1 MSKEIWKP
9 IPSRPGML
17 ASSLGRVQVLPYE
30 VITPFNKP
38 RTYAV
43 KPTFGH
49 IRKSSKTARHKYF
62 GLSLRRFGNMKIHR
76 LVCEAFHGPEPSKL
90 SVVIHINECA
100 TDNRPNNL
108 RWGTQRENL
117 NMPGFVAYCKSRT
130 GLNSPV
136 TKGKLK
142 KITK

>member
-30 VITPFNKP
+30 VITAYNKP

-43 KPTFGH
+43 KPTLGY
-49 IRKSSKTARHKYF
+49 IRKSSKTARHKYR
-62 GLSLRRFGNMKIHR
+62 GLTLRRFGNMKMHR
-76 LVCEAFHGPEPSKL
+76 LVCEAFHGPEPSK
-90 SVVIHINECA
+90 SAVVIHINECA
-100 TDNRPNNL
+100 TDNRPENL

-117 NMPGFVAYCKSRT
+117 NMPGFIAYCKSRT

-136 TKGKLK
+136 TKGKIK
-142 KITK
+142 RITE